1 MREPGAANG
10 ETRRSKHAIKP
21 RNPLNSAKYLCT
33 DFTVHI
39 ISKAF
44 ESKVNF
50 DEFFSFQNADILKST
65 IQRHRMVYSA
75 LSDELAQGLHALTLK
90 TKTEAEIAM
99 NPWRV
104 SYEFVNEITKLRS
117 VNEPYH

>member
-1 MREPGAANG
+1 MYSQQTTSTSPPGPVENAIREKVVLISFHQPELTDHYHGILQLTTLLQPTSITVTNDSWQHRHHAAMREPGAANG

-50 DEFFSFQNADILKST
+50 D
-65 IQRHRMVYSA
+65 
-75 LSDELAQGLHALTLK
+75 
-90 TKTEAEIAM
+90 
-99 NPWRV
+99 
-104 SYEFVNEITKLRS
+104 
-117 VNEPYH
+117 